1 MTVKV
6 DAATQPKV
14 AFRKPAW
21 CPRMDVDDKGG
32 GLYVVTFDMNPRVV
46 NRDFPAES
54 FKPNDVLVRQYT
66 TYMKEKDMIPLVRAE
81 QGAQLMYGPL
91 VLAKSKRVGD
101 TGAQVMDPFT
111 VNGKGYR
118 LTLSPVPSTQVWGAW
133 KATLAN
139 GTDTREVGVCDV
151 GSAADTCT
159 PYSTD
164 EYSIWF

>member
-1 MTVKV
+1 
-6 DAATQPKV
+6 
-14 AFRKPAW
+14 
-21 CPRMDVDDKGG
+21 
-32 GLYVVTFDMNPRVV
+32 
-46 NRDFPAES
+46 
-54 FKPNDVLVRQYT
+54 
-66 TYMKEKDMIPLVRAE
+66 MIPLVRTE

-101 TGAQVMDPFT
+101 TGAQVMDSFT

-118 LTLSPVPSTQVWGAW
+118 LTLSPIPSTQVWGAW

>member
-1 MTVKV
+1 
-6 DAATQPKV
+6 V
-14 AFRKPAW
+14 AFRKPSW
-21 CPRMDVDDKGG
+21 CPKMDVDARGD

-46 NRDFPAES
+46 DRNFPDEHL
-54 FKPNDVLVRQYT
+54 KENDVLVRQFT
-66 TYMKEKDMIPLVRAE
+66 TYLKEKDIIPLMRTSQA
-81 QGAQLMYGPL
+81 AQVMYGPL

-101 TGAQVMDPFT
+101 TGMQVMDGFT

-118 LTLSPVPSTQVWGAW
+118 VSLKPIECSEVWGAW
-133 KATLAN
+133 KATL
-139 GTDTREVGVCDV
+139 TDGKDSREVGVCDF